1 MDSLAGIWQTV
12 FVLAQQTAQPQAG
25 QTQASPMT
33 IMWQHISTLDV
44 VEALTFISFGVVC
57 LFYGWRIFKIL
68 VTICFGLLGLLV
80 GIWANQQLIG
90 GHVVWLA
97 MICILFFSIL
107 SIPFMHWGVSLLGS
121 VSGGIL
127 TAGATLAFGL
137 QDQRLLAAGG
147 LVGLVAGGM
156 ISFIVFKVAV
166 ILFTSLG
173 GSALVAVGL
182 LAVLHQNVDPKQ
194 FETFVF
200 GYRWFLPVL
209 VTVPM
214 VVGMVLQYRF
224 IKTAQDWSV

>member
-1 MDSLAGIWQTV
+1 MNILMSILQIALA
-12 FVLAQQTAQPQAG
+12 AQPTAG
-25 QTQASPMT
+25 KQPPATPLST
-33 IMWQHISTLDV
+33 MWQHVNTLDV

-80 GIWANQQLIG
+80 GIWANDRLIDG
-90 GHVVWLA
+90 NVIWLA

-107 SIPFMHWGVSLLGS
+107 SIPLMRWGVSILGS
-121 VSGGIL
+121 FSGGIL
-127 TAGATLAFGL
+127 TAGATLALGL
-137 QDQRLLAAGG
+137 QDQKLLLAGG

-173 GSALVAVGL
+173 GSTLIVVGF
-182 LAVLHQNVDPKQ
+182 LAVLHQNVDPGKL
-194 FETFVF
+194 EAIVSN
-200 GYRWFLPVL
+200 YRWFLPL
-209 VTVPM
+209 MLLVPM
-214 VVGMVLQYRF
+214 IIGSILQYRF

>member
-1 MDSLAGIWQTV
+1 MNSLVGILQTV
-12 FVLAQQTAQPQAG
+12 LVMAQQTAQQQAA
-25 QTQASPMT
+25 QPKVTPVS
-33 IMWQHISTLDV
+33 IMWQHISTLGV

-90 GHVVWLA
+90 GNVIWLA
-97 MICILFFSIL
+97 MICILFFAIL
-107 SIPFMHWGVSLLGS
+107 SIPLMHWGVSLLGS
-121 VSGGIL
+121 ISGGIL
-127 TAGATLAFGL
+127 TAGITMAFGL
-137 QDQRLLAAGG
+137 NDQRLLLAGG

-173 GSALVAVGL
+173 GSGLVVVGL
-182 LAVLHQNVDPKQ
+182 LAVLHRNVNPQ
-194 FETFVF
+194 QLEAFVF
-200 GYRWFLPVL
+200 GYKWFLPV
-209 VTVPM
+209 
-214 VVGMVLQYRF
+214 MVLIPMTVGIFLQHRF

>member
-1 MDSLAGIWQTV
+1 MDSLLSVWQTA
-12 FVLAQQTAQPQAG
+12 FLMAQQTAQPSAAPAP
-25 QTQASPMT
+25 TST
-33 IMWQHISTLDV
+33 IAVVWQHVSTLDV

-90 GHVVWLA
+90 GNVVWLA

-107 SIPFMHWGVSLLGS
+107 SIPFMRWGVSILGS

-127 TAGATLAFGL
+127 TAGATLALGL
-137 QDQRLLAAGG
+137 HDQRLLLAGG
-147 LVGLVAGGM
+147 LTGLVAGGM
-156 ISFIVFKVAV
+156 ISFIVFKAAV

-173 GSALVAVGL
+173 GSGLVATGL
-182 LAVLHQNVDPKQ
+182 LAVLHQNVDPTKL
-194 FETFVF
+194 EVFVF
-200 GYRWFLPVL
+200 DYRWFLPVMIL
-209 VTVPM
+209 VPM
-214 VVGMVLQYRF
+214 TVGMILQYRF